1 MPENSL
7 LIDHS
12 RVIVK
17 VASFI
22 LHMFLYLESLAA
34 LDEVVGDAGEAVV
47 GEVEHAQELQVLEL
61 AEEKERM
68 LKGILG
74 GGCLPK
80 YKDRK
85 TIYRQRQRQN
95 LVEKTGERLSPRRL
109 WLKWISSRVSSI
121 PAIRAVRQSNCTGG
135 IESSINS
142 VETFKH
148 Q

>member
-1 MPENSL
+1 MSFKSNRQG
-7 LIDHS
+7 DH
-12 RVIVK
+12 

-34 LDEVVGDAGEAVV
+34 LDEIVGDAGEAVV

-61 AEEKERM
+61 AAEKERM
-68 LKGILG
+68 LKGWGWTILG

-80 YKDRK
+80 YKDRN
-85 TIYRQRQRQN
+85 TIYIQRQRQN

-121 PAIRAVRQSNCTGG
+121 PAIRAVRQSNAVLHRRRWIIYKQCWN
-135 IESSINS
+135 I
-142 VETFKH
+142 
-148 Q
+148 